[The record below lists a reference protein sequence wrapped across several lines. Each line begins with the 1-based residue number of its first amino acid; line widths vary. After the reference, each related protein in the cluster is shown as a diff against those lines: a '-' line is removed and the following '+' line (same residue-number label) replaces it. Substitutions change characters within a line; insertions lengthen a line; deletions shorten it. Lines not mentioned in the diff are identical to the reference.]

1 MAVQVSMKRVLVL
14 GHDRG
19 SLLPWVEECGLE
31 VVDDRPDVVITW
43 GGDGLL
49 LGSERDWPGVPKLP
63 LRNSRHGNK
72 CEPHEIREALRHLQS
87 GNLRVTRHTK
97 VRAEVDGQER
107 VGLNDV
113 LIHNSRPTSTV
124 RYNVWIDGVPFG
136 DDEIVGDGVVV
147 ATPFGS
153 TAYYRSITRSVFRG
167 GLGLAF
173 NNSTEPIDHLVLPEE
188 ARIRVRITRGPAL
201 VTADNNPF
209 SLPLEE
215 GDEVLIERHSEEAI
229 LLGLGVQEHR

>member
-1 MAVQVSMKRVLVL
+1 
-14 GHDRG
+14 
-19 SLLPWVEECGLE
+19 
-31 VVDDRPDVVITW
+31 
-43 GGDGLL
+43 
-49 LGSERDWPGVPKLP
+49 
-63 LRNSRHGNK
+63 
-72 CEPHEIREALRHLQS
+72 
-87 GNLRVTRHTK
+87 
-97 VRAEVDGQER
+97 
-107 VGLNDV
+107 
-113 LIHNSRPTSTV
+113 
-124 RYNVWIDGVPFG
+124 
-136 DDEIVGDGVVV
+136 
-147 ATPFGS
+147 
-153 TAYYRSITRSVFRG
+153 VFRG